1 MEATYK
7 VTLFLDK
14 RELGVL
20 QPDRT
25 YGKVNHSDWHITF
38 PMYSSNKLVD
48 EYVQTY
54 LDPFRTTMT
63 RQAFNPYFIEY
74 GFFENIQSYSAS
86 TEMNPWMHN
95 IELKAPLYN
104 IKINK

>member
-1 MEATYK
+1 MEPTYK
-7 VTLFLDK
+7 IVLFLDK

-25 YGKVNHSDWHITF
+25 YGKKNHKDWYVTLPI
-38 PMYSSNKLVD
+38 YSSEKLVD

-63 RQAFNPYFIEY
+63 RQMFNPYFVEF
-74 GFFENIQSYSAS
+74 GFFETIQSYSAS
-86 TEMNPWMHN
+86 TGNMEWMHN
-95 IELKAPLYN
+95 IEQKAPLYN
-104 IKINK
+104 IEINK